1 MTLSFFSTLN
11 TSGILCLPE
20 PAGLATPPFGGN
32 SSSQDPGRAKPK
44 GAARP
49 SLLLLRR
56 FLPQTPPF
64 FNFPGLP
71 PRLAPQ
77 PRCPTPSHRLLLR
90 ARPRPRYL
98 PRAPPST
105 AGLRLRFV
113 GGGRQMAAAA
123 FSSSFTVS
131 LRPCLAPLRRWRALS
146 CPAPRSAS
154 GSPRSAASN
163 EATVISGTKLA
174 KEVLKEVQRDVESWI
189 SSGNKRPHFT
199 VVLVGDN
206 PASHIY
212 VRNKVKAATAV
223 GISSEIILRPEDVS
237 QEELL
242 DMTLK
247 LNKDPSVS
255 GVLVQLPLPDHIDE
269 RTVCNAIAPE
279 KDVDGFHIINIGR
292 LCLDQPSI
300 IPATAAAV
308 WEIIKRTGIQTFG
321 KNVVVAGRSKNVGMP
336 ISMLLHT
343 DGEHERPGGDA
354 TVTITHRYT
363 PKEQL
368 KIHTQLADIV
378 IVAAVEY
385 TEQPRLLKLMQT
397 CLEEHH
403 SYCINGLCAFHSELR
418 KPICKCLAG
427 YNGERCEH
435 LTLNS
440 YAHNSYER
448 YIAVGIGIGIL
459 TSGILAIIYC
469 YVRKRC
475 RKLKSPYKVCTGET
489 AL

>member
-1 MTLSFFSTLN
+1 
-11 TSGILCLPE
+11 
-20 PAGLATPPFGGN
+20 
-32 SSSQDPGRAKPK
+32 
-44 GAARP
+44 
-49 SLLLLRR
+49 
-56 FLPQTPPF
+56 
-64 FNFPGLP
+64 
-71 PRLAPQ
+71 
-77 PRCPTPSHRLLLR
+77 
-90 ARPRPRYL
+90 
-98 PRAPPST
+98 
-105 AGLRLRFV
+105 
-113 GGGRQMAAAA
+113 MAAAIA
-123 FSSSFTVS
+123 FSFSSSS
-131 LRPCLAPLRRWRALS
+131 ASLLRPRLAPLRRWRALS
-146 CPAPRSAS
+146 RPAPRAAS
-154 GSPRSAASN
+154 STSSSPRSAASD
-163 EATVISGTKLA
+163 EATIISGTKLA
-174 KEVLKEVQRDVESWI
+174 KQVLKEVQRDVESWI
-189 SSGNKRPHFT
+189 SCGNKRPHLT
-199 VVLVGDN
+199 VILVGDN

-212 VRNKVKAATAV
+212 VRNKIKAAAAV
-223 GISSEIILRPEDVS
+223 GISTEIILRPKDIS

-242 DMTLK
+242 DMTVK
-247 LNKDPSVS
+247 LNKDSTVS
-255 GVLVQLPLPDHIDE
+255 GLLVQLPLPDHIDE
-269 RTVCNAIAPE
+269 RTVCNTIAPE
-279 KDVDGFHIINIGR
+279 KDVDGFHIMNIGR

-308 WEIIKRTGIQTFG
+308 WEMIKRTGIQTFG
-321 KNVVVAGRSKNVGMP
+321 KNVVVVGRSKNVGMP

-343 DGEHERPGGDA
+343 DGAHERPGGDA

-378 IVAAVEY
+378 IVAAVDY
-385 TEQPRLLKLMQT
+385 TEQPKLLKLMQT

-448 YIAVGIGIGIL
+448 YIAVGIGVGIL

-475 RKLKSPYKVCTGET
+475 RKLKSPYKVCMGET

>member
-1 MTLSFFSTLN
+1 M
-11 TSGILCLPE
+11 
-20 PAGLATPPFGGN
+20 A
-32 SSSQDPGRAKPK
+32 
-44 GAARP
+44 
-49 SLLLLRR
+49 
-56 FLPQTPPF
+56 
-64 FNFPGLP
+64 
-71 PRLAPQ
+71 
-77 PRCPTPSHRLLLR
+77 
-90 ARPRPRYL
+90 
-98 PRAPPST
+98 
-105 AGLRLRFV
+105 
-113 GGGRQMAAAA
+113 AAAA
-123 FSSSFTVS
+123 FSSSSSSSSV
-131 LRPCLAPLRRWRALS
+131 LRPGLAPLRRWRALS
-146 CPAPRSAS
+146 RPAPRAAYSTS
-154 GSPRSAASN
+154 SSPRSAARSSD
-163 EATVISGTKLA
+163 EATIISGTKLA
-174 KEVLKEVQRDVESWI
+174 KQVLKEVQRDVESWI
-189 SSGNKRPHFT
+189 SFGNKRPHLT
-199 VVLVGDN
+199 VILVGDN

-212 VRNKVKAATAV
+212 VRNKIKAAAAV
-223 GISSEIILRPEDVS
+223 GISSEIILRPKDIC

-242 DMTLK
+242 DMTVK
-247 LNKDPSVS
+247 LNKDSTVT
-255 GVLVQLPLPDHIDE
+255 GLLVQLPLPDHIDE

-279 KDVDGFHIINIGR
+279 KDVDGFHIMNIGR

-343 DGEHERPGGDA
+343 DGDHERPGAMGA
-354 TVTITHRYT
+354 LSEESAITVSSLSTDLWNNWT
-363 PKEQL
+363 KNNAEV
-368 KIHTQLADIV
+368 D
-378 IVAAVEY
+378 Y
-385 TEQPRLLKLMQT
+385 TEQPKLLKLMQT

-448 YIAVGIGIGIL
+448 YIAVGIGVGIL

-475 RKLKSPYKVCTGET
+475 RKLKSPYKVCMGET

>member
-1 MTLSFFSTLN
+1 MAAASAAWSLSSV
-11 TSGILCLPE
+11 
-20 PAGLATPPFGGN
+20 
-32 SSSQDPGRAKPK
+32 SSSSS
-44 GAARP
+44 AA
-49 SLLLLRR
+49 LLLR
-56 FLPQTPPF
+56 
-64 FNFPGLP
+64 PGW
-71 PRLAPQ
+71 
-77 PRCPTPSHRLLLR
+77 
-90 ARPRPRYL
+90 
-98 PRAPPST
+98 
-105 AGLRLRFV
+105 
-113 GGGRQMAAAA
+113 
-123 FSSSFTVS
+123 
-131 LRPCLAPLRRWRALS
+131 APLRRWRALV
-146 CPAPRSAS
+146 RGAS
-154 GSPRSAASN
+154 SFPRSAASD

-174 KEVLKEVQRDVESWI
+174 HQVLKEVRRDVESWI
-189 SSGNKRPHFT
+189 SAGNQRPHLT

-212 VRNKVKAATAV
+212 VRNKIKAAAAV
-223 GISSEIILRPEDVS
+223 GISSEIILRPQDIS

-242 DMTLK
+242 DMTVK
-247 LNKDPSVS
+247 LNRDSRVS
-255 GVLVQLPLPDHIDE
+255 GLLVQLPLPDHIDE

-279 KDVDGFHIINIGR
+279 KDVDGFHIVNIGR

-321 KNVVVAGRSKNVGMP
+321 KNVLVAGRSKNVGMP

-378 IVAAVEY
+378 IVAAGIPKLITTDMVKEGAAVIDVGINHIHDPLTGKTKLVGDVDFEVDY
-385 TEQPRLLKLMQT
+385 TEQPKLLKLMQT

-475 RKLKSPYKVCTGET
+475 RKLQSPYKVCVGET

>member
-1 MTLSFFSTLN
+1 M
-11 TSGILCLPE
+11 
-20 PAGLATPPFGGN
+20 A
-32 SSSQDPGRAKPK
+32 
-44 GAARP
+44 
-49 SLLLLRR
+49 
-56 FLPQTPPF
+56 
-64 FNFPGLP
+64 
-71 PRLAPQ
+71 
-77 PRCPTPSHRLLLR
+77 
-90 ARPRPRYL
+90 
-98 PRAPPST
+98 
-105 AGLRLRFV
+105 
-113 GGGRQMAAAA
+113 AAAA
-123 FSSSFTVS
+123 FSSFSS
-131 LRPCLAPLRRWRALS
+131 SSALRTGLAPLRTWRALS
-146 CPAPRSAS
+146 RPPSRAAYSTS
-154 GSPRSAASN
+154 SSPRSAASD
-163 EATVISGTKLA
+163 EATIISGTKLA
-174 KEVLKEVQRDVESWI
+174 KQVLKEVQRDVESWI
-189 SSGNKRPHFT
+189 SFGNKRPHLT
-199 VVLVGDN
+199 VILVGDN
-206 PASHIY
+206 PASHTY
-212 VRNKVKAATAV
+212 VRNKIKAAAAV
-223 GISSEIILRPEDVS
+223 GISSEIILRPNDIS

-242 DMTLK
+242 DMTVK
-247 LNKDPSVS
+247 LNKDSTVS

-279 KDVDGFHIINIGR
+279 KDVDGFHVMNIGR
-292 LCLDQPSI
+292 LCLDQPSV

-343 DGEHERPGGDA
+343 DGEHERPGGIPKL
-354 TVTITHRYT
+354 ITT
-363 PKEQL
+363 DMVKEG
-368 KIHTQLADIV
+368 
-378 IVAAVEY
+378 AAVIDVGINHIHDPLTGKTKLVGDVDFEVSIYLHYTAMGALSEESAVTVSSLSTDLWNNWTKNNTEVDY
-385 TEQPRLLKLMQT
+385 TEQPKLLKLMQT

-448 YIAVGIGIGIL
+448 YIAVGIGVGIL

-475 RKLKSPYKVCTGET
+475 RKLKSPYKVCMGET

>member
-1 MTLSFFSTLN
+1 M
-11 TSGILCLPE
+11 
-20 PAGLATPPFGGN
+20 A
-32 SSSQDPGRAKPK
+32 
-44 GAARP
+44 
-49 SLLLLRR
+49 
-56 FLPQTPPF
+56 
-64 FNFPGLP
+64 
-71 PRLAPQ
+71 
-77 PRCPTPSHRLLLR
+77 
-90 ARPRPRYL
+90 
-98 PRAPPST
+98 
-105 AGLRLRFV
+105 
-113 GGGRQMAAAA
+113 AAAA
-123 FSSSFTVS
+123 FSSSSSSSSV
-131 LRPCLAPLRRWRALS
+131 LRPGLAPLRRWRALS
-146 CPAPRSAS
+146 RPAPRAAYSTS
-154 GSPRSAASN
+154 SSPRSAARSSD
-163 EATVISGTKLA
+163 EATIISGTKLA
-174 KEVLKEVQRDVESWI
+174 KQVLKEVQRDVESWI
-189 SSGNKRPHFT
+189 SFGNKRPHLT
-199 VVLVGDN
+199 VILVGDN

-212 VRNKVKAATAV
+212 VRNKIKAAAAV
-223 GISSEIILRPEDVS
+223 GISSEIILRPKDIC

-242 DMTLK
+242 DMTVK
-247 LNKDPSVS
+247 LNKDSTVT
-255 GVLVQLPLPDHIDE
+255 GLLVQLPLPDHIDE

-279 KDVDGFHIINIGR
+279 KDVDGFHIMNIGR

-343 DGEHERPGGDA
+343 DGDHERPGGDA

-378 IVAAVEY
+378 IVAAVDY
-385 TEQPRLLKLMQT
+385 TEQPKLLKLMQT

-448 YIAVGIGIGIL
+448 YIAVGIGVGIL

-475 RKLKSPYKVCTGET
+475 RKLKSPYKVCMGET

>member
-1 MTLSFFSTLN
+1 
-11 TSGILCLPE
+11 
-20 PAGLATPPFGGN
+20 
-32 SSSQDPGRAKPK
+32 
-44 GAARP
+44 
-49 SLLLLRR
+49 
-56 FLPQTPPF
+56 
-64 FNFPGLP
+64 
-71 PRLAPQ
+71 
-77 PRCPTPSHRLLLR
+77 
-90 ARPRPRYL
+90 
-98 PRAPPST
+98 
-105 AGLRLRFV
+105 
-113 GGGRQMAAAA
+113 MAAAA
-123 FSSSFTVS
+123 AAALCSSSCV
-131 LRPCLAPLRRWRALS
+131 LRPGLAPLRRWRSLARPL
-146 CPAPRSAS
+146 PRAAYSTS
-154 GSPRSAASN
+154 SSPRSAASD
-163 EATVISGTKLA
+163 EATIISGTKLA
-174 KEVLKEVQRDVESWI
+174 NQVLKEVQRDVESWV
-189 SSGNKRPHFT
+189 SLGNKRPHLT
-199 VVLVGDN
+199 VILVGDN

-212 VRNKVKAATAV
+212 VRNKMKAAAAV
-223 GISSEIILRPEDVS
+223 GISSEIILRPKDIS

-242 DMTLK
+242 DVTVK
-247 LNKDPSVS
+247 LNKDSTVS
-255 GVLVQLPLPDHIDE
+255 GLLVQLPLPGHIDE
-269 RTVCNAIAPE
+269 RTVCNAIAPG
-279 KDVDGFHIINIGR
+279 KDVDGFHIMNIGR

-308 WEIIKRTGIQTFG
+308 WEIIQRTGIQTFG
-321 KNVVVAGRSKNVGMP
+321 KNVVVVGRSKNVGMP

-368 KIHTQLADIV
+368 KILTQLADIV
-378 IVAAVEY
+378 IVAAADY
-385 TEQPRLLKLMQT
+385 TEQPKLLKLMQT

-448 YIAVGIGIGIL
+448 YIAVGIGVGIL
-459 TSGILAIIYC
+459 TGGVLAIVYC

-475 RKLKSPYKVCTGET
+475 RKLKSPYKVCVGET

>member
-1 MTLSFFSTLN
+1 
-11 TSGILCLPE
+11 
-20 PAGLATPPFGGN
+20 
-32 SSSQDPGRAKPK
+32 
-44 GAARP
+44 
-49 SLLLLRR
+49 
-56 FLPQTPPF
+56 
-64 FNFPGLP
+64 
-71 PRLAPQ
+71 
-77 PRCPTPSHRLLLR
+77 
-90 ARPRPRYL
+90 
-98 PRAPPST
+98 
-105 AGLRLRFV
+105 
-113 GGGRQMAAAA
+113 MAAAA
-123 FSSSFTVS
+123 FSSSSSV
-131 LRPCLAPLRRWRALS
+131 LRPGLAPLRRWRALS
-146 CPAPRSAS
+146 LPAPRAACSTS
-154 GSPRSAASN
+154 SSPRSAASD
-163 EATVISGTKLA
+163 EATIISGTKLA
-174 KEVLKEVQRDVESWI
+174 KQVLKEVQRDVESWM
-189 SSGNKRPHFT
+189 SLGNKRPHLT
-199 VVLVGDN
+199 VILVGDN

-212 VRNKVKAATAV
+212 VRNKIKAAAAV
-223 GISSEIILRPEDVS
+223 GISSEIILRPKDIS

-242 DMTLK
+242 DMTAK
-247 LNKDPSVS
+247 LNKDPTVS
-255 GVLVQLPLPDHIDE
+255 GLLVQLPLPGHIDE
-269 RTVCNAIAPE
+269 RAICNAIAPE
-279 KDVDGFHIINIGR
+279 KDVDGFHIMNVGR
-292 LCLDQPSI
+292 LCLDQPSV

-378 IVAAVEY
+378 IVAAAMGALSEESAVTVSSLSADLWNNWTKNNTEVDY
-385 TEQPRLLKLMQT
+385 TEQPKLLKLMQT

-448 YIAVGIGIGIL
+448 YIAVGIGVGIL

-475 RKLKSPYKVCTGET
+475 RKLKSPYKVCMGET

>member
-1 MTLSFFSTLN
+1 MVV
-11 TSGILCLPE
+11 G
-20 PAGLATPPFGGN
+20 TPPPSKRMFACYSAGQRGG
-32 SSSQDPGRAKPK
+32 QDFWKAKGTERPK
-44 GAARP
+44 GD
-49 SLLLLRR
+49 
-56 FLPQTPPF
+56 
-64 FNFPGLP
+64 
-71 PRLAPQ
+71 
-77 PRCPTPSHRLLLR
+77 
-90 ARPRPRYL
+90 
-98 PRAPPST
+98 
-105 AGLRLRFV
+105 
-113 GGGRQMAAAA
+113 
-123 FSSSFTVS
+123 
-131 LRPCLAPLRRWRALS
+131 
-146 CPAPRSAS
+146 
-154 GSPRSAASN
+154 
-163 EATVISGTKLA
+163 EATIISGTKLA
-174 KEVLKEVQRDVESWI
+174 KQVLKEVQRDVESWI
-189 SSGNKRPHFT
+189 SFGNKRPHLT
-199 VVLVGDN
+199 VILVGDN

-212 VRNKVKAATAV
+212 VRNKIKAAASV
-223 GISSEIILRPEDVS
+223 GISSEIILRPKDIS

-242 DMTLK
+242 DMIVK
-247 LNKDPSVS
+247 INKDSTVS
-255 GVLVQLPLPDHIDE
+255 GLLVQLPLPDHIDE
-269 RTVCNAIAPE
+269 RTVCNAITPE

-336 ISMLLHT
+336 ISMLLHS

-378 IVAAVEY
+378 VVAAGIPKLITTDMVKEGAAVIDVGINHIHDPLTGKTKLVGDVDFEAMGALSEESAITISSLSTELWNNWTKTSTEVDY
-385 TEQPRLLKLMQT
+385 TEQPRLLKLMQA

-403 SYCINGLCAFHSELR
+403 SYCINGLCAFHNELR

-475 RKLKSPYKVCTGET
+475 RKLKSPYKVCLGET

>member
-1 MTLSFFSTLN
+1 
-11 TSGILCLPE
+11 
-20 PAGLATPPFGGN
+20 
-32 SSSQDPGRAKPK
+32 
-44 GAARP
+44 
-49 SLLLLRR
+49 
-56 FLPQTPPF
+56 
-64 FNFPGLP
+64 
-71 PRLAPQ
+71 
-77 PRCPTPSHRLLLR
+77 
-90 ARPRPRYL
+90 
-98 PRAPPST
+98 
-105 AGLRLRFV
+105 
-113 GGGRQMAAAA
+113 MAATTAFT
-123 FSSSFTVS
+123 FSSSA
-131 LRPCLAPLRRWRALS
+131 LRPGLAPLRRWRALS
-146 CPAPRSAS
+146 RPAPLAAYSTS
-154 GSPRSAASN
+154 SSPRRAASD
-163 EATVISGTKLA
+163 EATIISGTKLA
-174 KEVLKEVQRDVESWI
+174 QQVLKEVQRDVELWMSF
-189 SSGNKRPHFT
+189 GNKRPHLT
-199 VVLVGDN
+199 VILVGDN

-212 VRNKVKAATAV
+212 VRNKIKAAAAV
-223 GISSEIILRPEDVS
+223 GISSEIILRPKDIS

-242 DMTLK
+242 DMTVK
-247 LNKDPSVS
+247 LNKDSRVS
-255 GVLVQLPLPDHIDE
+255 GLLVQLPLPDHIEE
-269 RTVCNAIAPE
+269 RAVCNAIAPE
-279 KDVDGFHIINIGR
+279 KDVDGFHIMNIGR

-378 IVAAVEY
+378 IVAAGIPKLITADMVKEGAAVIDVGINRIHDPLTGKTKLVGDVDFEADY
-385 TEQPRLLKLMQT
+385 TEQPKLMKLMQT

-448 YIAVGIGIGIL
+448 YIAVGIGVGIL

-475 RKLKSPYKVCTGET
+475 RKLKSPYRVCMGET

>member
-1 MTLSFFSTLN
+1 
-11 TSGILCLPE
+11 
-20 PAGLATPPFGGN
+20 
-32 SSSQDPGRAKPK
+32 
-44 GAARP
+44 
-49 SLLLLRR
+49 
-56 FLPQTPPF
+56 
-64 FNFPGLP
+64 
-71 PRLAPQ
+71 
-77 PRCPTPSHRLLLR
+77 
-90 ARPRPRYL
+90 
-98 PRAPPST
+98 
-105 AGLRLRFV
+105 
-113 GGGRQMAAAA
+113 MAAAA
-123 FSSSFTVS
+123 GAFSSSS
-131 LRPCLAPLRRWRALS
+131 SSALRPGLAPLRRWRALS
-146 CPAPRSAS
+146 RPAPQAACSTS
-154 GSPRSAASN
+154 SSPRRAASD
-163 EATVISGTKLA
+163 EATIISGTKLA
-174 KEVLKEVQRDVESWI
+174 KQVLKEVKRDVESWI
-189 SSGNKRPHFT
+189 SLGNKRPHLT

-212 VRNKVKAATAV
+212 VRNKIKAAAAV
-223 GISSEIILRPEDVS
+223 GISSEIILRPKDIS

-242 DMTLK
+242 DMTVK
-247 LNKDPSVS
+247 LNKDSTVS
-255 GVLVQLPLPDHIDE
+255 GLLVQLPLPDHIDE

-279 KDVDGFHIINIGR
+279 KDVDGFHIMNIGR
-292 LCLDQPSI
+292 LCLDQPSV

-321 KNVVVAGRSKNVGMP
+321 KNVVVAGRSKHVGMP

-378 IVAAVEY
+378 VVAAGMPKLITADMVKEGAAVIDVGINRVHDPLTGKMELVGDVDFEDY
-385 TEQPRLLKLMQT
+385 TEQPKLLKLMQT

-418 KPICKCLAG
+418 RPICKCLAG

-475 RKLKSPYKVCTGET
+475 RKLNSPYKVCMGET